1 VTTIADGRLAQV
13 RTPVMHDVARLA
25 GVSHQTVSRVLN
37 AHPNVSPTTRG
48 RVEQAIA
55 QLGYYRNTAARA
67 LVTRSTRT
75 LGVITVDTAE
85 FGPARTLFA
94 IERAARAAGYYV
106 NFVSVNQID
115 RQHMVEA
122 IDHLRAASVDGL
134 IAIVPLRAAVQSL
147 RGISTDVPLVEVET
161 SEVLNDGPVVM
172 DQVSG
177 ARLATQHLLDLGHRT
192 VLHVAGPQEWLA
204 AEARVHG
211 WRAALTAA
219 NREIRPHVE
228 GDWSAKAGYRAGHEI
243 APQVAAGD
251 VTAVF
256 VANDQMAL
264 GVLRAFYDAGL
275 SVPGDVSVVGFDD
288 IPEAEHYI
296 PALTTMRQDF
306 GEVGRRYV
314 ADVLRRIS
322 GRPRRSRPPIQPELI
337 VRASCGGPAK

>member
-1 VTTIADGRLAQV
+1 MR
-13 RTPVMHDVARLA
+13 DVARLA

-37 AHPNVSPTTRG
+37 AHPNVSPAARG

-85 FGPARTLFA
+85 YGPSRTLFA

-106 NFVSVNQID
+106 NFVSVDQID
-115 RQHMVEA
+115 REHMVEA

-134 IAIVPLRAAVQSL
+134 IAIVPLRLAIQSL
-147 RGISTDVPLVEVET
+147 RGLSTDVPLIEVET
-161 SEVLNDGPVVM
+161 SEFLTGEPVVM
-172 DQVSG
+172 DQVAG
-177 ARLATQHLLDLGHRT
+177 ARSATQHLLDLGHRT
-192 VLHVAGPQEWLA
+192 VFHIAGPQQWLA

-211 WRAALTAA
+211 WRSALTDA
-219 NREIRPHVE
+219 NREIRPHIV
-228 GDWSAKAGYRAGHEI
+228 GDWSASAGYRAGQDV

-251 VTAVF
+251 LTAVF

-264 GVLRAFYDAGL
+264 GFLHAMNDAGL
-275 SVPGDVSVVGFDD
+275 SVPEDVSVVGFDD

-296 PALTTMRQDF
+296 PPLTTMSQDF
-306 GEVGRRYV
+306 SEVGRRYV
-314 ADVLRRIS
+314 ADMLRRIS
-322 GRPRRSRPPIQPELI
+322 GRPPQPRPPIQPELI
-337 VRASCGGPAK
+337 VRASTGPAHH